1 MKAAGI
7 VAEYNPFHKG
17 HAYHIEQT
25 RLAGATH
32 IAAVMSGNFVQRGEP
47 AIMLKHARAK
57 AALAG
62 GVDLVLELPLPWAI
76 AGARTF
82 AFGAVSLLNA
92 LGCVELLSF
101 GSESGD
107 AAALEE
113 TLEALSGEN
122 LNDLVRIKQKNG
134 LSYASAREKAVR
146 ELFGE
151 GPATPLRNPNDTL
164 AVEYLRALKELGAPM
179 RPLAVRRAGARHDE
193 QTANGSF
200 ASASKIREDI
210 RNGKPV
216 GRYLP
221 EASARVLLE
230 ETEKKRAPSS
240 YTRLE
245 TAVLC
250 SLRTQKAEG
259 IAEAPDVSE
268 GIENRIYEAAARAA
282 SLEEVFALA
291 KTKRYSHARIRRVV
305 LSSFLG
311 VTAAD
316 ASGSPPYI
324 RVLGFNEKGREL
336 LRTARE
342 TAALPVVMRASDID
356 GLGDRA
362 KRIFDRECVSTDI
375 YALSLPE
382 PLPCGAEKTAN
393 VVF

>member
-7 VAEYNPFHKG
+7 VAEYDPFHKG

-92 LGCVELLSF
+92 LGCAELLSF

-113 TLEALSGEN
+113 TLEALSGDN
-122 LNDLVRIKQKNG
+122 LNDLVRAKQKNG

-151 GPATPLRNPNDTL
+151 GRVAALRNPNDTL

-179 RPLAVRRAGARHDE
+179 RPLAVRRAGAR
-193 QTANGSF
+193 
-200 ASASKIREDI
+200 
-210 RNGKPV
+210 
-216 GRYLP
+216 P
-221 EASARVLLE
+221 EARARGRGRR
-230 ETEKKRAPSS
+230 K
-240 YTRLE
+240 
-245 TAVLC
+245 
-250 SLRTQKAEG
+250 
-259 IAEAPDVSE
+259 
-268 GIENRIYEAAARAA
+268 
-282 SLEEVFALA
+282 
-291 KTKRYSHARIRRVV
+291 RVV
-305 LSSFLG
+305 RRL
-311 VTAAD
+311 
-316 ASGSPPYI
+316 
-324 RVLGFNEKGREL
+324 RRRERRRGRL
-336 LRTARE
+336 L
-342 TAALPVVMRASDID
+342 
-356 GLGDRA
+356 
-362 KRIFDRECVSTDI
+362 
-375 YALSLPE
+375 
-382 PLPCGAEKTAN
+382 
-393 VVF
+393 